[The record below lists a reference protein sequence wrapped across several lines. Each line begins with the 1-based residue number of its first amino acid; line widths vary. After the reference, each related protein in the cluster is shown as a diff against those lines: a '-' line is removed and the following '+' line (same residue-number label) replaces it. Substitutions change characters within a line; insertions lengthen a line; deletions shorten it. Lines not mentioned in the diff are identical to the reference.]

1 MREKIGNKSPKKMR
15 QFGCVSE
22 CGKWR
27 MPKVERKMTDMIR
40 TKSES
45 TGPKED
51 KMNEIIWNDW
61 IEMKWNE
68 LHRFSGHT
76 LDESESKRQM
86 MIGSGGGSGDNNS
99 PPDETV
105 VNVVKWCESVG
116 PSESVLSVWL
126 IIWIEA
132 IYFKYFKIMDFF
144 LHFFS
149 LYHFE
154 CSRSWK
160 SASAPVSRHQPNS
173 AIQSLAKYS
182 AFNSFRTF
190 RWFIECRGN

>member
-1 MREKIGNKSPKKMR
+1 MR

-86 MIGSGGGSGDNNS
+86 MIGSGGGSGNNNS

-154 CSRSWK
+154 CSLSIPKKAPQRLSVVISQIVPFNHSRNIQRSI
-160 SASAPVSRHQPNS
+160 AFERFVG
-173 AIQSLAKYS
+173 SLNAVEI
-182 AFNSFRTF
+182 NPFR
-190 RWFIECRGN
+190 

>member
-68 LHRFSGHT
+68 TNCTAFRAILWMKVRARGRWWLEVVVVVATTTAHPTKRWWMWLSGASPWARLRVCYQCDWLSGLRLFILST
-76 LDESESKRQM
+76 LRLWTFFYISFHFITSNALYRSRKKR
-86 MIGSGGGSGDNNS
+86 
-99 PPDETV
+99 
-105 VNVVKWCESVG
+105 
-116 PSESVLSVWL
+116 LS
-126 IIWIEA
+126 A
-132 IYFKYFKIMDFF
+132 CQ
-144 LHFFS
+144 S
-149 LYHFE
+149 
-154 CSRSWK
+154 S
-160 SASAPVSRHQPNS
+160 SA
-173 AIQSLAKYS
+173 K
-182 AFNSFRTF
+182 
-190 RWFIECRGN
+190 